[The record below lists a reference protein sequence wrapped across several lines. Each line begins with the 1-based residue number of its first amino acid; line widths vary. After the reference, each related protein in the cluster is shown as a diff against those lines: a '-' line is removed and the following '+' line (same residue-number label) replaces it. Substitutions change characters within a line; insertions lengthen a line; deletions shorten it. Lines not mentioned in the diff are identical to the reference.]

1 MDIKSKVNDV
11 QNALKRAKQKM
22 SSLQNELLE
31 REAFHESE
39 EEPRCTEIKGSL
51 FDIYGANPQ
60 VNVELKQRLPSPI
73 RAHCSETTGPLRTPT
88 PKASLGAL
96 SSTASADPGRGSK
109 VPELLPR
116 SKKEPEAVPF
126 SQPDPGAGD
135 PAGMMEEDQQRD
147 QIFLSEGCSPSGV
160 EIQDRSRDELEAVP
174 AYRCHFT
181 STEHGDLAA
190 VSGVQEAQCNAK
202 ASSAFNSAKQ
212 LSLLDEERNIAFL
225 LKELDTLRDLNKQ
238 LRDELAVKERALES
252 RMLDAEL
259 RESQL
264 EAQACEKAGA
274 LVEEIYKA
282 QRERDQALMARLRLA
297 NEERD
302 EALLRAKRLQ
312 QAAAGLENI
321 NPEESDMDL
330 EELLNRINSA
340 DSAQGIERTGA
351 VIVDRLRK
359 IRDRKRRITAE
370 EMNAVIEERDA
381 ALARC
386 QRLERDLHQVRE
398 QSRASA
404 NSARHLTAE
413 NNQERAWKEALDVVR
428 MERDRAVEQIRQLE
442 QEMQTLRASCSL
454 LHPPCREAPANKPP
468 EPALSCSSPQ
478 PPTSLAP
485 QNTQLLE
492 QLRLLAV
499 ELRSSQA
506 QLRRSQEVECEA
518 KERVQK
524 LERLVEVLRKKV
536 GSGSLRTVI

>member
-39 EEPRCTEIKGSL
+39 EEPRPTEIKGSL
-51 FDIYGANPQ
+51 VDIYGANPQ

-73 RAHCSETTGPLRTPT
+73 RPHCSDTTAPLRTPT
-88 PKASLGAL
+88 PKASLGTL
-96 SSTASADPGRGSK
+96 SATASADPGRGSK
-109 VPELLPR
+109 VTELLPR
-116 SKKEPEAVPF
+116 SKKEPE
-126 SQPDPGAGD
+126 
-135 PAGMMEEDQQRD
+135 
-147 QIFLSEGCSPSGV
+147 EGCSTSGV
-160 EIQDRSRDELEAVP
+160 EIQDKGRDELGAVP
-174 AYRCHFT
+174 VYRCHFT
-181 STEHGDLAA
+181 SKEHGDLAA
-190 VSGVQEAQCNAK
+190 VSGVQEVQCNAK

-212 LSLLDEERNIAFL
+212 LDEERNIAFL

-252 RMLDAEL
+252 RMADAEL

-264 EAQACEKAGA
+264 EARACEKAGA

-312 QAAAGLENI
+312 QAATGLENI
-321 NPEESDMDL
+321 NPEESDTDL

-340 DSAQGIERTGA
+340 DSALGIERTGA

-359 IRDRKRRITAE
+359 MRDRKRRITAE

-428 MERDRAVEQIRQLE
+428 MERDRAVEQSRRLE
-442 QEMQTLRASCSL
+442 QEMQTLRTSCSSQQ
-454 LHPPCREAPANKPP
+454 PPCREAPANKPP
-468 EPALSCSSPQ
+468 EPALNCSSPQ
-478 PPTSLAP
+478 PPASLAP

-492 QLRLLAV
+492 QLRLLAA
-499 ELRSSQA
+499 ELRSSED
-506 QLRRSQEVECEA
+506 QLRRSQEAECEA

>member
-39 EEPRCTEIKGSL
+39 EEPRPTEIKGSL
-51 FDIYGANPQ
+51 VDIYGANPQ

-73 RAHCSETTGPLRTPT
+73 RPHCSDTTAPLRTPT
-88 PKASLGAL
+88 PKASLGTL
-96 SSTASADPGRGSK
+96 SATASADPGRGSK
-109 VPELLPR
+109 VTELLPR
-116 SKKEPEAVPF
+116 SKKEPEEVPF

-135 PAGMMEEDQQRD
+135 PAGRMEEHQQHD
-147 QIFLSEGCSPSGV
+147 QIFLSEGCSTSGV
-160 EIQDRSRDELEAVP
+160 EIQDKGRDELGAVP
-174 AYRCHFT
+174 VYRCHFT
-181 STEHGDLAA
+181 SKEHGDLAA
-190 VSGVQEAQCNAK
+190 VSGVQEVQCNAK

-212 LSLLDEERNIAFL
+212 LDEERNIAFL

-252 RMLDAEL
+252 RMADAEL

-264 EAQACEKAGA
+264 EARACEKAGA

-312 QAAAGLENI
+312 QAATGLENI
-321 NPEESDMDL
+321 NPEESDTDL

-340 DSAQGIERTGA
+340 DSALGIERTGA

-359 IRDRKRRITAE
+359 MRDRKRRITAE

-428 MERDRAVEQIRQLE
+428 MERDRAVEQSRRLE
-442 QEMQTLRASCSL
+442 QEMQTLRTSCSSQQ
-454 LHPPCREAPANKPP
+454 PPCREAPANKPP
-468 EPALSCSSPQ
+468 EPALNCSSPQ
-478 PPTSLAP
+478 PPASLAP

-492 QLRLLAV
+492 QLRLLAA
-499 ELRSSQA
+499 ELRSSED
-506 QLRRSQEVECEA
+506 QLRRSQEAECEA

-524 LERLVEVLRKKV
+524 
-536 GSGSLRTVI
+536 

>member
-39 EEPRCTEIKGSL
+39 EEPRPTEIKGSL
-51 FDIYGANPQ
+51 VDIYGANPQ

-73 RAHCSETTGPLRTPT
+73 RPHCSDTTAPLRTPT
-88 PKASLGAL
+88 PKASLGTL
-96 SSTASADPGRGSK
+96 SATASADPGRGSK
-109 VPELLPR
+109 VTELLPR
-116 SKKEPEAVPF
+116 SKKEPEEVPF

-135 PAGMMEEDQQRD
+135 PAGRMEEHQQHD
-147 QIFLSEGCSPSGV
+147 QIFLSEGCSTSGV
-160 EIQDRSRDELEAVP
+160 EIQDKGRDELGAVP
-174 AYRCHFT
+174 VYRCHFT
-181 STEHGDLAA
+181 SKEHGDLAA
-190 VSGVQEAQCNAK
+190 VSGVQEVQCNAK

-212 LSLLDEERNIAFL
+212 LDEERNIAFL

-252 RMLDAEL
+252 RMADAEL

-264 EAQACEKAGA
+264 EARACEKAGA

-312 QAAAGLENI
+312 QAATGLENI
-321 NPEESDMDL
+321 NPEESDTDL

-340 DSAQGIERTGA
+340 DSALGIERTGA

-359 IRDRKRRITAE
+359 MRDRKRRITAE

-381 ALARC
+381 ALAR
-386 QRLERDLHQVRE
+386 
-398 QSRASA
+398 
-404 NSARHLTAE
+404 
-413 NNQERAWKEALDVVR
+413 EALDVVR
-428 MERDRAVEQIRQLE
+428 MERDRAVEQSRRLE
-442 QEMQTLRASCSL
+442 QEMQTLRTSCSSQQ
-454 LHPPCREAPANKPP
+454 PPCREAPANKPP
-468 EPALSCSSPQ
+468 EPALNCSSPQ
-478 PPTSLAP
+478 PPASLAP

-492 QLRLLAV
+492 QLRLLAA
-499 ELRSSQA
+499 ELRSSED
-506 QLRRSQEVECEA
+506 QLRRSQEAECEA

>member
-1 MDIKSKVNDV
+1 
-11 QNALKRAKQKM
+11 
-22 SSLQNELLE
+22 
-31 REAFHESE
+31 
-39 EEPRCTEIKGSL
+39 
-51 FDIYGANPQ
+51 
-60 VNVELKQRLPSPI
+60 
-73 RAHCSETTGPLRTPT
+73 
-88 PKASLGAL
+88 
-96 SSTASADPGRGSK
+96 
-109 VPELLPR
+109 
-116 SKKEPEAVPF
+116 
-126 SQPDPGAGD
+126 
-135 PAGMMEEDQQRD
+135 MMEEDQQRD

-321 NPEESDMDL
+321 NPEESDMVSLLPFEMPGPSPPPASASCLSLAWFVEKSNDL